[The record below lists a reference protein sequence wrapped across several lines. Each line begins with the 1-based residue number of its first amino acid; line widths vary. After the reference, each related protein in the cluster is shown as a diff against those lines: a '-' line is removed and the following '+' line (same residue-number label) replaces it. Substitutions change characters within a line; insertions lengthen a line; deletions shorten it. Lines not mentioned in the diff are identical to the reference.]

1 MDVAQEAFET
11 FPSPCHAAFLLDA
24 CGVAEFDVGCPAGCG
39 WREAGIDLLLAAE
52 VKVETHFFVDIG
64 VELTAVEEHAQA
76 AKDFGGFAHLQPPV
90 FLLSRESGS
99 LDYAGDGAYDALE
112 LGELDAQLLSAV
124 GGEGV
129 VAGAAVAGGDT
140 PLGGD
145 PAFDEHALE
154 GRVEGAFFDLEDLV

>member
-1 MDVAQEAFET
+1 VEA
-11 FPSPCHAAFLLDA
+11 
-24 CGVAEFDVGCPAGCG
+24 
-39 WREAGIDLLLAAE
+39 
-52 VKVETHFFVDIG
+52 HFFFEVG

-76 AKDFGGFAHLQPPV
+76 AEDFGGFAHLQPPV